1 MQKHEIS
8 VNVLHASLFNGLGFT
23 WTCAVLNVIR
33 NATRTDLR
41 GKLSP
46 IDLIRVHW
54 ANHWTTLHHY
64 QLRRQRH
71 WLTSGDNTCRWDAD
85 HLSSDCIP
93 WFNTFVFDAV
103 FDYHSL
109 SCHKWLGSYKYFWW
123 FAAQRYYVHQTCLR
137 ENRKDTKV
145 VCLVM
150 WTYDICAFNVDISAR
165 TMTIIDKN
173 HDILQWCKQN
183 RHFHPS
189 NYFAINILCYTS

>member
-71 WLTSGDNTCRWDAD
+71 WLTSGDNTCRWDTD

-109 SCHKWLGSYKYFWW
+109 SCHKWLGSYKYLWW

-150 WTYDICAFNVDISAR
+150 WTYDICAFNVDIG
-165 TMTIIDKN
+165 TYYDYY
-173 HDILQWCKQN
+173 W
-183 RHFHPS
+183 
-189 NYFAINILCYTS
+189 